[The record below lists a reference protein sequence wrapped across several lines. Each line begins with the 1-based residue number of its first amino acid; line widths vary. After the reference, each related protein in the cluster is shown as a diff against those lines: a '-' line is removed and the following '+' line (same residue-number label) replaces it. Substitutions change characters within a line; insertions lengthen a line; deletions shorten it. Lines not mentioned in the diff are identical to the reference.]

1 MAKTVFVDGDKSQ
14 GIPGTRVL
22 AAWLNK
28 VFGSGGHRHDGKDE
42 DGSAPLDYA
51 VDTGVA
57 NAYVIA
63 LDSALTAQV
72 AGMPIKFK
80 AISDNTGPSTL
91 KVDDLAPVAIKKNYN
106 QDLVPGDIKA
116 GQVITV
122 SFDGANYQMES
133 HLANPFPVG
142 MVSPYAGAA
151 APAGW
156 LLCDGTAVSR
166 TTYASL
172 FAAIGTTYGAGDGAT
187 TFNIPDM
194 RGLLPLGKDNMGGT
208 SANRVTDPIADTLGG
223 AAGAESHTLTSN
235 EIPSHGHAVN
245 DPGHYHTIVGDNA
258 GGNNT
263 GKPAPGNWSGGV
275 NYVSD
280 TKTTGITLNPTGGG
294 AAHNNM
300 SPYRTLNYIV
310 KY

>member
-14 GIPGTRVL
+14 GIPGTRLL

-28 VFGSGGHRHDGKDE
+28 VFGLDGHRHSGKDE

-51 VDTGVA
+51 LDTGAA

-63 LDSALTAQV
+63 LTPALTAQV

-80 AISDNTGPSTL
+80 AASDNTGASTL
-91 KVDDLAPVAIKKNYN
+91 KVNDLAPVAIKKNYN

-116 GQVITV
+116 GQIITV
-122 SFDGANYQMES
+122 SFDGVNYQMES
-133 HLANPFPVG
+133 HLASPFPVG

-166 TTYASL
+166 TTYAVL
-172 FAAIGTTYGAGDGAT
+172 FAAIGTTFGAGDGAT

-208 SANRVTDPIADTLGG
+208 SANRVTDPTADTLGG
-223 AAGAESHTLTSN
+223 AAGEEGHTLTTT
-235 EIPSHGHAVN
+235 EMTTHGHVVS
-245 DPGHYHTIVGDNA
+245 DPGHYHTTPGDNA
-258 GGNNT
+258 GGNNV

-275 NYVSD
+275 GYVSD
-280 TKTTGITLNPTGGG
+280 TKTTGITIGTTGGG
-294 AAHNNM
+294 QPHNNM